1 MAEDTAAAGELVK
14 QNGWRQGSFIALDAL
29 KDRVSTPLKNDFDEN
44 LACVVLS
51 HDCDVSHPS
60 FDAEPFVEVLV
71 GRIVDKE
78 KKHIYYGRSTR
89 SIQFPAVASGS
100 EVLIEFSVHD
110 IVQIPRE
117 HFQELQPVQDSFLK
131 EDGVRELALWYARR
145 YTRFGFPDALINRL
159 KKAEKKVR
167 EKLKKKQDLLSGL
180 YILTQN
186 EELAEDESYQLVVWG
201 VVKKSIYESSELRKQ
216 AQETLNLIEM
226 KFSECDGIVVNEAD
240 LRSEEEV
247 TLHDLRSMNRW
258 DFDDLSVRSG
268 ELTDIEPK

>member
-1 MAEDTAAAGELVK
+1 MAENTAAAGELVK

-60 FDAEPFVEVLV
+60 LDAEPFVEVLV

-78 KKHIYYGRSTR
+78 KKQIYYGRSTR

-131 EDGVRELALWYARR
+131 EDGVLELALWYARR
-145 YTRFGFPDALINRL
+145 YTRFGFPDALIDRL
-159 KKAEKKVR
+159 KKAERKVR

-186 EELAEDESYQLVVWG
+186 EELPEDESYQLVVWG